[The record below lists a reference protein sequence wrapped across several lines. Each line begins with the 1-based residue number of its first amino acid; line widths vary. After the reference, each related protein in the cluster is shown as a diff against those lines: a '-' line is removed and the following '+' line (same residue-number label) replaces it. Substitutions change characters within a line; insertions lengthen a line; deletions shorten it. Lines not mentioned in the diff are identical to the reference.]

1 MSDIQTL
8 LSLPD
13 DELLA
18 QLGEELWK
26 QSAHAAPATPQG
38 LRAEAR
44 AWLKANLPK
53 AREAV
58 CGSSIAAAFRE
69 NRDVIALAGA
79 MADLFAASLGFP
91 APSVVAILVVRIGL
105 DRLCG
110 EREPE
115 RVSNAKP

>member
-1 MSDIQTL
+1 VNDVQMLFT
-8 LSLPD
+8 LPD
-13 DELLA
+13 DELLER
-18 QLGEELWK
+18 LGEELWG
-26 QSAHAAPATPQG
+26 QSTHATPATPQG

-58 CGSSIAAAFRE
+58 CSSSIAAAFRE
-69 NRDVIALAGA
+69 NRNEIALAGGI
-79 MADLFAASLGFP
+79 ADLFAASLGFP
-91 APSVVAILVVRIGL
+91 APSVVAILIVRIGL

-115 RVSNAKP
+115 RVSNA